1 MKVAQLGGA
10 CERQHPPKGAHPS
23 RPRPKAV
30 TAPFLCPRPRL
41 SSTKPPGAAWRAKI
55 RKKKSMAWIEQKS
68 LLLSSLSHYL
78 LRGLGQPPG
87 RLLFKLEALNFTLLV
102 DFLLLSFLPSKD
114 TRVHGRLGIPL
125 GPCSKLVYSSHLQVL
140 LPRAI
145 NTSMAVLKE
154 QKGSASCL
162 LFDFLPPCSG
172 RCGC

>member
-1 MKVAQLGGA
+1 
-10 CERQHPPKGAHPS
+10 
-23 RPRPKAV
+23 
-30 TAPFLCPRPRL
+30 
-41 SSTKPPGAAWRAKI
+41 
-55 RKKKSMAWIEQKS
+55 MAWIEQKS

-78 LRGLGQPPG
+78 LHGLGQPPG
-87 RLLFKLEALNFTLLV
+87 QLLFKLEALNFTLLV

-114 TRVHGRLGIPL
+114 TRVHGRRGIPL
-125 GPCSKLVYSSHLQVL
+125 SPCSKPVYSAHLQVL

-172 RCGC
+172 RCGCWAAWYTPVKGSCGQLSPSPGWWGFCLCQTPHFAEVLTEMRSVLLLWSHRIS